1 MQIFFLFIGREPTML
16 SANNCLQIMVC
27 SYAMSSNCVRPQL
40 YSAYP
45 CERSCVKQQIA
56 TMTFHRAICDRTM
69 KQLLNSEGNLIQYL
83 LIFFSKN
90 KSSRWL
96 TCCLCFCLPLF
107 QTDFT
112 ESHCPLYLQLFK
124 RIKNRDQIQVR
135 RRHFQLLQIDLNC
148 KRSVITTIMIISRL
162 L

>member
-1 MQIFFLFIGREPTML
+1 MQCHPTVFGHNYILLILVNALAWNSRSLRWPFIERFVIEQW
-16 SANNCLQIMVC
+16 NN
-27 SYAMSSNCVRPQL
+27 
-40 YSAYP
+40 
-45 CERSCVKQQIA
+45 
-56 TMTFHRAICDRTM
+56 
-69 KQLLNSEGNLIQYL
+69 LNSEGNLIQYL

-107 QTDFT
+107 RTDFT

-148 KRSVITTIMIISRL
+148 KRSVIRTIMIISQLLWSQINHLGRL
-162 L
+162 YSNAQIPRFTNISFHF